1 MPRLGLL
8 LAALFVVVMAPA
20 AWADGQVRDLT
31 LASKAFD
38 GAKIGL
44 GGERRVKV
52 YLPDGYETSGRRYP
66 VVYYLHNLFED
77 ERTAFDRDGLGRLL
91 DQAIAAQVVPPVIVV
106 AADFSTPLGSSIYTS
121 SPVTGR
127 WDDFLAVEL
136 VGWTDRNFRTVAKRE
151 ARGLAGDR
159 MGGYGAIAM
168 GMRHADVFGAVYALH
183 PVGAGLGLQPMWSRP
198 NFELLQNAK
207 SLDDLKRD
215 PFSQLFTAIY
225 QAHLPNPDKPP
236 LYADLPARKVDGRI
250 EVDAAMARKL
260 TDSFLLDHQAPRYAE
275 NLRTLRGLKFDW
287 GRDDPN
293 PDHVISNQALS
304 RLLTEFGVPHEAE
317 EYVGGW
323 GDRTWGE
330 TGRVYT
336 AMLPFFA
343 RTLVTD
349 QGEPGEPSRRP

>member
-1 MPRLGLL
+1 MPRIGLL
-8 LAALFVVVMAPA
+8 LAALAVLVFTQDARPE
-20 AWADGQVRDLT
+20 VRDFT
-31 LASKAFD
+31 IASKAFD
-38 GAKIGL
+38 GNKIGVS
-44 GGERRVKV
+44 GQRRVRV
-52 YLPDGYETSGRRYP
+52 YLPEGYDGSSRRYP

-77 ERTAFDRDGLGRLL
+77 ERVAFDREGFGRLL
-91 DQAIAAQVVPPVIVV
+91 DQAITAKSVPPVIVV

-136 VGWTDRNFRTVAKRE
+136 VDWTDRTFRTLAKRDS
-151 ARGLAGDR
+151 RGLAGDR
-159 MGGYGAIAM
+159 MGGYGAMAM

-183 PVGAGLGLQPMWSRP
+183 PVGAGVGLQPMASRP

-207 SLDDLKRD
+207 SLDDLKFD
-215 PFSQLFTAIY
+215 GFSQLFTAIY

-236 LYADLPARKVDGRI
+236 LYVDLPARKVDGKLVI
-250 EVDAAMARKL
+250 DAKL
-260 TDSFLLDHQAPRYAE
+260 TARLIDSFALDHQV
-275 NLRTLRGLKFDW
+275 LRHADALKTLRGLKFDW
-287 GRDDPN
+287 GRNDPN
-293 PDHVISNQALS
+293 PDHVISAQALS
-304 RLLTEFGVPHEAE
+304 RVLTELGVPHEAE

-343 RTLVTD
+343 RTLVVD
-349 QGEPGEPSRRP
+349 